1 MKYNVAIKKLQS
13 ENHVP
18 LTRNYFSFYNN
29 FMFDYLFFDLDGT
42 LTDPAQGITNSFI
55 HALKYFG
62 IEIPSYEKLCSFIG
76 PPLVDTFKTQFG
88 FSDEQ
93 AAEGVKKY
101 REYFAAKGLLENT
114 VYPGIPELLSTLKQN
129 GKKLVVATSK
139 PEEYSIKI
147 IEHFGLSQYFE
158 NVCGSLMDETR
169 SKKDEVI
176 EYAIERNH
184 ITDRS
189 KILMIGDRKHDMLG
203 AKKCGISTC
212 GILFGYGSREEL
224 QTNGADM
231 IAGTVK
237 DLELLLTGLPNVS

>member
-1 MKYNVAIKKLQS
+1 M
-13 ENHVP
+13 
-18 LTRNYFSFYNN
+18 TRNSFSFYNN
-29 FMFDYLFFDLDGT
+29 YMFDYLFFDLDGT

-88 FSDEQ
+88 FSDEE

-101 REYFAAKGLLENT
+101 REYFAVKGLLENT
-114 VYPGIPELLSTLKQN
+114 VYPGIPELLATLKQN

-203 AKKCGISTC
+203 AKKCGIAAC
-212 GILFGYGSREEL
+212 GILFGYGSCEEL

>member
-1 MKYNVAIKKLQS
+1 M
-13 ENHVP
+13 
-18 LTRNYFSFYNN
+18 TRNSFSFYNN

-184 ITDRS
+184 IADRS

-203 AKKCGISTC
+203 AKKCGISAC